1 VLFCPRAETK
11 LILITARAEADSL
24 SKASKERM
32 KLTVE
37 IVRRGGILLKEPC
50 PVCGGVQVR
59 YRGKVYCTNHEDLS
73 GVLSTEEVTYEGVA
87 SALRTLLLSK
97 TREAADLLEKERD
110 TLKQD
115 QLVSL
120 LSKYVELL
128 QKLPEHR

>member
-1 VLFCPRAETK
+1 
-11 LILITARAEADSL
+11 L
-24 SKASKERM
+24 SKASKEKM

-59 YRGKVYCTNHEDLS
+59 YRGKIYCTNHEDLS
-73 GVLSTEEVTYEGVA
+73 GVLTAEEVTYEGVA
-87 SALRTLLLSK
+87 YALRTLLLSK